1 MGIRAHSFA
10 YTKIN
15 ELHWLQA
22 PGSALGKAPI
32 GRSPFPS
39 PPQPPYCLLRRG
51 LARARLVTPL
61 HDCAPLL
68 AGAPSIVLLN
78 RQSPTSLRPAQAPRP
93 TVSRVSDL
101 LGVGARACASVSF
114 KWANQ
119 RSRRPSRPL
128 PLYFPF
134 SATPSSR
141 IPPRPPRTPIG
152 RPAERPLPNFG
163 LQLAGRERARRTPRA
178 VRADVT
184 GRGTARGAREGARP
198 VGGYKRAA
206 VRARQ
211 A

>member
-1 MGIRAHSFA
+1 MCVLR
-10 YTKIN
+10 N
-15 ELHWLQA
+15 MR
-22 PGSALGKAPI
+22 
-32 GRSPFPS
+32 GRKEVNS
-39 PPQPPYCLLRRG
+39 
-51 LARARLVTPL
+51 
-61 HDCAPLL
+61 L
-68 AGAPSIVLLN
+68 AGLTASSQLQGGGSQASPEHQPSSSRLLVWICIN

-114 KWANQ
+114 KRANQ

-184 GRGTARGAREGARP
+184 GRGTARGAHEGARP